1 MVRNVY
7 VHVHVLGP
15 VNEFDKAAS
24 FFNSFVDGT
33 GWSKTWSY
41 NGDLLEGSGILDIP
55 SKEDELLKYS

>member
-1 MVRNVY
+1 M
-7 VHVHVLGP
+7 HVLGP
-15 VNEFDKAAS
+15 ATEFDKAAS
-24 FFNSFVDGT
+24 SFNSFVDGT